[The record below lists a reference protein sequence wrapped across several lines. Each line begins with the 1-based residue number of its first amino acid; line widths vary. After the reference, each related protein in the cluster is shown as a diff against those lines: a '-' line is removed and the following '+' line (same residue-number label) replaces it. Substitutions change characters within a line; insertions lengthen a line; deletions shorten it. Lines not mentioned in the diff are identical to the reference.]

1 MQEHELPTWN
11 EIVANALDELD
22 TARHGLSESASWL
35 RSDWRPLG
43 TELPDGAGD
52 ARSRAMDLMGQAKA
66 LIDQAKG
73 ELYDARRGD

>member
-11 EIVANALDELD
+11 EIVASALSELD
-22 TARHGLSESASWL
+22 TARNGLSESASWL

-43 TELPDGAGD
+43 TALPDGAGD
-52 ARSRAMDLMGQAKA
+52 ARIRAMELIGQAKN

-73 ELYDARRGD
+73 ALYDARRGD